1 MSRWISVGDFTP
13 KHSVRCLELQFAEN
27 EKSTFD
33 LNPWE
38 SLSVPFQH
46 FNFHARRKV
55 CDKKKFCLYFRRVN
69 K

>member
-1 MSRWISVGDFTP
+1 MSRWISAGDFTP

-38 SLSVPFQH
+38 SLDSV
-46 FNFHARRKV
+46 FNTLIFMPVEKCAIRRNSV
-55 CDKKKFCLYFRRVN
+55 CIFDG
-69 K
+69 